1 MIEPRYLT
9 HKDLQKYLCLGS
21 TSTSKLIRAM
31 QEDVMA
37 GKLPPFKVYVMPG
50 SGRCHYD
57 RKVIDQY
64 LRKEDY
70 Q

>member
-9 HKDLQKYLCLGS
+9 HSDLQKYLCLGS

-31 QEDVMA
+31 QDDVMA

-50 SGRCHYD
+50 SSRCHYD
-57 RKVIDQY
+57 RKIIDQY
-64 LRKEDY
+64 VREVNK
-70 Q
+70 

>member
-9 HKDLQKYLCLGS
+9 HTDLQKYLCLGS
-21 TSTSKLIRAM
+21 TSTSKFIRAL
-31 QEDVMA
+31 QEEVQA
-37 GKLPPFKVYVMPG
+37 GRLPPFKVYVMPG

-64 LRKEDY
+64 LRREVK

>member
-9 HKDLQKYLCLGS
+9 HTDLQKYLCLGS

-50 SGRCHYD
+50 SSRCHYD

-64 LRKEDY
+64 VKEVKK
-70 Q
+70 